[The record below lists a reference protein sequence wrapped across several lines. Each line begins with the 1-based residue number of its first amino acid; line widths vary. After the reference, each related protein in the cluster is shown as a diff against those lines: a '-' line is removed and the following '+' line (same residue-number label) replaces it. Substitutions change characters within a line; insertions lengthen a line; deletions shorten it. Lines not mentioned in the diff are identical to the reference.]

1 MLRRLHPALCSNLH
15 PFFIAIGEGGSAAIG
30 DVGDWQM
37 RANRARGIM
46 ESEISGPSNK
56 LCSVFFVAFGGF
68 RLVT

>member
-46 ESEISGPSNK
+46 ESEISGPSNNYVRSF
-56 LCSVFFVAFGGF
+56 LSRLAAFD
-68 RLVT
+68 